1 MLFGAALRCHD
12 FLDVFLEAC
21 WKKKI
26 VVVVV
31 VGGVNVSVYVVV
43 CTQSLHFMS
52 SQHVSC
58 IVRKKML

>member
-21 WKKKI
+21 WKNK
-26 VVVVV
+26 VV

-43 CTQSLHFMS
+43 CTQSLHFIS
-52 SQHVSC
+52 SQQVSC
-58 IVRKKML
+58 IVREKMP

>member
-1 MLFGAALRCHD
+1 MLRNLKCHD

-31 VGGVNVSVYVVV
+31 GGVGGVNVSVYVVV
-43 CTQSLHFMS
+43 CIQSLHFIS
-52 SQHVSC
+52 SQQVSC